1 MTRFPELTMLA
12 HQLKAIAKRE
22 KLPEHTPG
30 VLLALTHWLLL
41 PLLLIYSCLVTENT
55 LIIGWGI
62 LACAMTGAVQTVYS
76 GRCPLIYLERELLDC
91 PHWWRG
97 LPFNIV
103 AGYVQPMVVI
113 WGTGVGLVR
122 FIANVIA

>member
-1 MTRFPELTMLA
+1 MALSQ
-12 HQLKAIAKRE
+12 QLKSWARSE
-22 KLPEHTPG
+22 RLPQYTPG
-30 VLLALTHWLLL
+30 LLLAATHWLIF
-41 PLLLIYSCLVTENT
+41 PLFLIYSCLVSED
-55 LIIGWGI
+55 IGVIAFGM
-62 LACAMTGAVQTVYS
+62 LVCAVTGAVQTVYS

-103 AGYVQPMVVI
+103 AGYVQPIVVI

-122 FIANVIA
+122 FIAHSLG